1 MQEMSPDQ
9 TLKPTVFVVDDEEII
24 ASSLAK
30 ILSLG
35 GFSARSFTNP
45 VKALSE
51 TTASEPAMLISD
63 VFMPQ
68 MLGTDLAMK
77 VKERNQTC
85 RILLFSGNAATNDL
99 LKQAREQGHDFTLL
113 AKPVHPADL
122 LVQLRQS
129 SRQHFS
135 ATPH

>member
-1 MQEMSPDQ
+1 MLTPMSADE
-9 TLKPTVFVVDDEEII
+9 TLKPTVFVVDDEEVI
-24 ASSLAK
+24 ATSLAT
-30 ILSLG
+30 ILSLS

-45 VKALSE
+45 IKALSE

-77 VKERNQTC
+77 VKERNPTC

-122 LVQLRQS
+122 LVRLRQS
-129 SRQHFS
+129 SK
-135 ATPH
+135 